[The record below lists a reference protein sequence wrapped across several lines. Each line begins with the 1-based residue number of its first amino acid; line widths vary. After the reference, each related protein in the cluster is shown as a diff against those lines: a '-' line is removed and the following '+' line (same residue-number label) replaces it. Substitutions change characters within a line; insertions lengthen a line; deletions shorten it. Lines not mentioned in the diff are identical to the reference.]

1 MVERTFGMWKNRW
14 RILRQ
19 MPSYDIEDE
28 RNIVVATCVLHNF
41 IRIHD
46 REDEGFKWDES
57 NTGETH
63 RSAQENMENIQ
74 DEEMKIICDNI
85 ARSICGL

>member
-1 MVERTFGMWKNRW
+1 MVDVNLVNSCQDMFLMHN
-14 RILRQ
+14 LYNV
-19 MPSYDIEDE
+19 MH
-28 RNIVVATCVLHNF
+28 NIIVATCVLHNF

-46 REDEGFKWDES
+46 KENEGFKWDES
-57 NTGETH
+57 NAGETH

-74 DEEMKIICDNI
+74 DEEMKIIRDNI

>member
-1 MVERTFGMWKNRW
+1 
-14 RILRQ
+14 
-19 MPSYDIEDE
+19 MPFYDIEDQ

-46 REDEGFKWDES
+46 GEDEGFKWDES
-57 NTGETH
+57 NAGETH

-74 DEEMKIICDNI
+74 DEEMKIIRDNI
-85 ARSICGL
+85 AQSICGL